1 MLVPQYKGINYESKE
16 NCFEKCASVKSILL
30 YGDETAIPKPWITLL
45 VPTYKRVDLLSQAL
59 ESALT
64 QGHCKFMWVIVTQK
78 IFVLGIIL
86 TVDSFWHE
94 GNM

>member
-64 QGHCKFMWVIVTQK
+64 QGHCKFMWDILVLDNEPYDGILTTQK
-78 IFVLGIIL
+78 
-86 TVDSFWHE
+86 
-94 GNM
+94 N